1 MGMLPLNQIVQGD
14 CREVMRSFPAES
26 IDMVIF
32 SPPYYGLRNYGEAA
46 ETIWG
51 GDKKCKH
58 EWMTKLRKV
67 HSGTNAGEKQLTNRG
82 SFHNDFITKDN
93 FCVKCGAWKGQLG
106 LEPSW
111 RMYIEHLVEV
121 CGEIRRVLKKTG
133 SMYINIGDTYAGS
146 HQGYGQKKP
155 SKTGF
160 QFIGKGYYAASI
172 MKPPQSKT
180 TDYKPKCLMGI
191 PWRLAFALIEDSW
204 ILRNEI
210 IWHKPN
216 AMPSS
221 VKDRLTVTHEKI
233 FHFVKQRKY
242 YYNLDAIREPHKSS
256 TIKRIEFT
264 LKHPER
270 ERGGLKKILAPKY
283 RGDGDPRVLLIN
295 KNWARALTKHD
306 LAVGRLRNFSYP
318 DPLHTKAY
326 NIKGKNPGD
335 VFLKQDH
342 VPSRNINIYK
352 GFNARYQPRID
363 GKNPGDFWSITT
375 KTFS

>member
-133 SMYINIGDTYAGS
+133 
-146 HQGYGQKKP
+146 
-155 SKTGF
+155 
-160 QFIGKGYYAASI
+160 
-172 MKPPQSKT
+172 
-180 TDYKPKCLMGI
+180 
-191 PWRLAFALIEDSW
+191 RLAFALIEDSW